1 MRDLNVREFVSTP
14 LPHGLGDGEAWA
26 GTGAQAA
33 AAAAAA
39 SSYVLQDGSTRSQ
52 QPPLSMEQ
60 EVASMRRSAT
70 QSKPVLGERTDG
82 YVRHILLILYG
93 PSHPACSA
101 SSGSQSCSSGGS
113 RRACTS
119 APAH

>member
-1 MRDLNVREFVSTP
+1 VRDHNVREFVSTP

-33 AAAAAA
+33 AAA
-39 SSYVLQDGSTRSQ
+39 SSYVLQDGSTGSQ

-60 EVASMRRSAT
+60 EVASMRQSAT

-82 YVRHILLILYG
+82 YVRHIR
-93 PSHPACSA
+93 PAC
-101 SSGSQSCSSGGS
+101 QQW
-113 RRACTS
+113 
-119 APAH
+119 